1 METTGVPG
9 DLVGNMRSAVNAA
22 RYRDSPHNIENL
34 PFRSSWVL
42 QQRGR
47 SYKVLGLWGASFSK
61 ALCEWRS

>member
-34 PFRSSWVL
+34 PFRSS
-42 QQRGR
+42 
-47 SYKVLGLWGASFSK
+47 
-61 ALCEWRS
+61 